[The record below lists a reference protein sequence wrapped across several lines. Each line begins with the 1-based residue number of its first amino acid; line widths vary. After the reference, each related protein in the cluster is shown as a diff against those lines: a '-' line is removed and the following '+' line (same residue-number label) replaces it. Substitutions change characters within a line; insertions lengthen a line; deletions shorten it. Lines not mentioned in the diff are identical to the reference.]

1 MAAGIKAA
9 KAQAAKHQVAVD
21 AWEAQIVATNL
32 ALELR
37 FAADMQ
43 KERAAEARKER
54 AMTADTKA
62 AKAQVVKTQAAV
74 DAWEA
79 QVAATDL
86 ALELRFAADM
96 QEERAA
102 EARKERAMTADTKAA
117 KAQVAKTQA
126 AVDVWEAQVVATD
139 IALKMRFEDD
149 MREERAA
156 EARKDRADNERLE
169 ANTRAVAL
177 KHSGFELIKAANAAR
192 MATEEGQAEQRLKLE
207 KLMDRR
213 MR

>member
-1 MAAGIKAA
+1 MAADIKAA
-9 KAQAAKHQVAVD
+9 KAQVVKTQAAVD
-21 AWEAQIVATNL
+21 AWEAQIVATDL

-86 ALELRFAADM
+86 AL
-96 QEERAA
+96 
-102 EARKERAMTADTKAA
+102 
-117 KAQVAKTQA
+117 
-126 AVDVWEAQVVATD
+126 
-139 IALKMRFEDD
+139 KMMFEND

-156 EARKDRADNERLE
+156 EGRKDRADNARLE
-169 ANTRAVAL
+169 ANARAVAL
-177 KHSGFELIKAANAAR
+177 KQSGFELIEAANSAR
-192 MATEEGQAEQRLKLE
+192 MATEEGQAAERLKLE